1 MELRQRTLSFIT
13 LVVVWN
19 MARAMFSNNCA
30 ARYSNSFFVN
40 ESTFD
45 SGSSV
50 ISSCSPAGSFIE
62 CCTLC
67 RPGTTCAGVV
77 YLEEKCCHLTMG
89 SGAVFRQMAVADD
102 LKLPRV
108 MLYDDC
114 TIPSVSTLYY
124 NFYFNTFILTPPG
137 WLRILS
143 LICKRVSLY
152 QMFSHM
158 ETTFSHY
165 CPKTIELWSIH

>member
-1 MELRQRTLSFIT
+1 MLNIHQPYKGNGTGHVVHVSQLILLERPHKSQDMLRKAMELQQLTLSFIT
-13 LVVVWN
+13 LLVVWN

-124 NFYFNTFILTPPG
+124 NFYFNTFILPTPG
-137 WLRILS
+137 
-143 LICKRVSLY
+143 
-152 QMFSHM
+152 
-158 ETTFSHY
+158 
-165 CPKTIELWSIH
+165 